1 MSADAIQSFVT
12 FVNQLQQGIEV
23 DFPAD
28 PDRMVTVPVKV
39 LTAALDLVDIYRLQA
54 EKLDTAFPNDPF
66 MKFAN
71 TMGELGVR
79 GLERGIKKYLD
90 NPAA

>member
-1 MSADAIQSFVT
+1 MSADALQSFVT
-12 FVNQLQQGIEV
+12 FVNQLQRGIEV

-39 LTAALDLVDIYRLQA
+39 LTSTLDLIAIYRLQV
-54 EKLDTAFPNDPF
+54 EKLEPTFPNDPF

-71 TMGELGVR
+71 IMGELGVQ
-79 GLERGIKKYLD
+79 GLEKAIKKYLD
-90 NPAA
+90 TPAA